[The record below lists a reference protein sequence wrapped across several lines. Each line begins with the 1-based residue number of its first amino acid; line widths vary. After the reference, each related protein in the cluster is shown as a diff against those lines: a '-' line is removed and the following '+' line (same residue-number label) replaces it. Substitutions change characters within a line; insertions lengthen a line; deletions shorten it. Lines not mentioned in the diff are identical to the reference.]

1 MNHTSDPTPG
11 APGAGTTRE
20 TEEPSAAQV
29 RTGSTQ
35 GVGPRLRALRQERR
49 LLQRELADAAGLSLN
64 AVSLIERDQTSPTVA
79 TLERLAQALDVP
91 VVALFSEPAQLT
103 TVILTRPEERERV
116 AIHHG
121 IIERLGKGLE
131 GQKMEA
137 VEITFE
143 PGYEGSQRRQ
153 VHSGH
158 ELVYVTEGSIWCE
171 VGDRRWELGPRESLF
186 FEARIP
192 HRYGNQDGTRARALV
207 VSWEPDGPGGSLQS
221 HFS

>member
-1 MNHTSDPTPG
+1 MNHASDPTPVH
-11 APGAGTTRE
+11 PGAGTTQDAE
-20 TEEPSAAQV
+20 NPPTERVHISPIK
-29 RTGSTQ
+29 
-35 GVGPRLRALRQERR
+35 GVGHRLRTLRQERQ
-49 LLQRELADAAGLSLN
+49 LLQRELAEAAGLSLN

-91 VVALFSEPAQLT
+91 VVALFSEPAPMT
-103 TVILTRPEERERV
+103 TVILTRPEDRERV
-116 AIHHG
+116 AIHQG